1 MRLRTSGGKVRREW
15 KNMFNFYDYDNI
27 YLKLIQRKIKKYN
40 QMKFAESVE
49 RAKRNEIHKTKIQI
63 STKIKLFI
71 IVKCK
76 NRNLNNQSYP
86 APDD

>member
-1 MRLRTSGGKVRREW
+1 
-15 KNMFNFYDYDNI
+15 
-27 YLKLIQRKIKKYN
+27 
-40 QMKFAESVE
+40 MKFAESVE

-86 APDD
+86 APDDWPLP